1 MESTCLNR
9 NNPTLVCKP
18 SVTCGLIWLMVIL
31 LILRVFFPVTLLS
44 FTETLSNGCF
54 TTCVI
59 AELNCLAGVK
69 NNFNLGCRVA
79 SYPLL
84 S

>member
-1 MESTCLNR
+1 
-9 NNPTLVCKP
+9 
-18 SVTCGLIWLMVIL
+18 MVIL

-54 TTCVI
+54 ATCVI
-59 AELNCLAGVK
+59 ADLNCLAGVK

-84 S
+84 SGKQNLTFAKPFNPQDLIVNSPL